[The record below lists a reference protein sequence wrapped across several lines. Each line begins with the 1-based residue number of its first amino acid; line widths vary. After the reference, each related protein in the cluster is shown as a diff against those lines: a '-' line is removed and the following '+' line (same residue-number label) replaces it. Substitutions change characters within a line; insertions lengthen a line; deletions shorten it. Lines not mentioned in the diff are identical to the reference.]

1 MSAKDTAINLGLLA
15 AGGVAIAA
23 ASGVYGKG
31 SRAKHRS
38 SQDVY
43 RQGRMQALDP
53 NEWPAIPNMQGPFRY
68 ASGEVLYY
76 DPREGKYYDRRR
88 DMYVSGPSRG
98 SRAKTTAAGL
108 IERIKQIP
116 GVSSAHI
123 SDTWN
128 DGYRQITVVLKTQGT
143 IPVTVE
149 ARGAHRNLYQITD
162 YAKVAAAVR
171 AAAKASG
178 LHVEAVGG
186 LKKVY
191 EYLDPRY
198 SRRGDK
204 RESGFTDNRMIV
216 EVYEAKGSAAKTSQH
231 PAAHHLANLADPLR
245 ERLTAARLQRISS
258 AISTHADDTSLIEDV
273 ENLVKSLK
281 KIPGVKSANFYKSK
295 EGLYITVVL
304 KHKSTRTVKI
314 HANISRMLYQIPDYP
329 KIIAAVRAAVKA
341 SGLNVGEFGLK
352 KLYEYRGKNDKPSS
366 AEKKSGFHRDMFIIE
381 VKEGR
386 GSMTRDGSYEATLMF
401 DADEDDPAEIAR
413 RALQSNPFVPQ
424 SRPMTA
430 EPQRITSAQ
439 GSAARGS
446 RIEVSVEQDS
456 LSGLWSVYLHDGR
469 RIVNVTGDVFTT
481 KAAAEREAK
490 AMLTQAKAGVAIDA
504 LGSMFWEKHHKPFLS
519 NGGAGSAARTSS
531 VLRGMTAKA
540 GYPIPGPSLK
550 TLDDRLNLGGE
561 EGKSLKY
568 FMQAGQRKAA
578 LDYADE
584 LLGGNGIEYIAS
596 EQDTMRSREGIEYV
610 NMGDTYDTTLI
621 YDYKTGRFYVGAW
634 GDWVERYPKRFGY

>member
-149 ARGAHRNLYQITD
+149 ARGAHRNLYQIPD

-216 EVYEAKGSAAKTSQH
+216 EVYEAKGS
-231 PAAHHLANLADPLR
+231 
-245 ERLTAARLQRISS
+245 
-258 AISTHADDTSLIEDV
+258 
-273 ENLVKSLK
+273 
-281 KIPGVKSANFYKSK
+281 
-295 EGLYITVVL
+295 
-304 KHKSTRTVKI
+304 
-314 HANISRMLYQIPDYP
+314 
-329 KIIAAVRAAVKA
+329 
-341 SGLNVGEFGLK
+341 
-352 KLYEYRGKNDKPSS
+352 
-366 AEKKSGFHRDMFIIE
+366 
-381 VKEGR
+381 
-386 GSMTRDGSYEATLMF
+386 MTRDGSYEATLMF

-424 SRPMTA
+424 SRPLTA

>member
-1 MSAKDTAINLGLLA
+1 MSTKDTVLNVGLLA

-31 SRAKHRS
+31 SRAK
-38 SQDVY
+38 
-43 RQGRMQALDP
+43 AT
-53 NEWPAIPNMQGPFRY
+53 
-68 ASGEVLYY
+68 AS
-76 DPREGKYYDRRR
+76 
-88 DMYVSGPSRG
+88 
-98 SRAKTTAAGL
+98 GL

-123 SDTWN
+123 SDTWH

-149 ARGAHRNLYQITD
+149 ARGAHRNLYQIPD

-171 AAAKASG
+171 AAAKSSG
-178 LHVEAVGG
+178 LYVEAVGG

-216 EVYEAKGSAAKTSQH
+216 EVYEAKGSRAAKPLGFFDIQAGDKVTISVRFGAKKTGTAVMSNSYGGWVLNMGGRYGT
-231 PAAHHLANLADPLR
+231 PGLATMDN
-245 ERLTAARLQRISS
+245 
-258 AISTHADDTSLIEDV
+258 V
-273 ENLVKSLK
+273 VK
-281 KIPGVKSANFYKSK
+281 V
-295 EGLYITVVL
+295 
-304 KHKSTRTVKI
+304 TR
-314 HANISRMLYQIPDYP
+314 P
-329 KIIAAVRAAVKA
+329 
-341 SGLNVGEFGLK
+341 
-352 KLYEYRGKNDKPSS
+352 RGK
-366 AEKKSGFHRDMFIIE
+366 
-381 VKEGR
+381 

-401 DADEDDPAEIAR
+401 DADEDDRSRQAQQRLMNSPFAQQAR
-413 RALQSNPFVPQ
+413 PL
-424 SRPMTA
+424 TA
-430 EPQRITSAQ
+430 EPPRITSAQ
-439 GSAARGS
+439 GSPAR
-446 RIEVSVEQDS
+446 
-456 LSGLWSVYLHDGR
+456 
-469 RIVNVTGDVFTT
+469 
-481 KAAAEREAK
+481 
-490 AMLTQAKAGVAIDA
+490 M
-504 LGSMFWEKHHKPFLS
+504 
-519 NGGAGSAARTSS
+519 SS
-531 VLRGMTAKA
+531 VLRGATAKP

-584 LLGGNGIEYIAS
+584 LLGGHGIEYIAS